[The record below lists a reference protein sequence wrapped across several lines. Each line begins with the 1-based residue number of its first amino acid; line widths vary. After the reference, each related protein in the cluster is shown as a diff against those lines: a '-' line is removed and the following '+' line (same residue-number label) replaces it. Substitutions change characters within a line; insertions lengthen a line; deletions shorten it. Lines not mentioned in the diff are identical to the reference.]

1 LNNTHKYLIIGG
13 NGFVGQHLVKYLW
26 QLGADVT
33 YTFRN
38 TNNLSLITEAEKSNN
53 KNSIKNIHLDILD
66 VDELDAVIPNYTH
79 IFHCANMVSFDA
91 SDADTVMHNNVEG
104 TANVVNACVE
114 HSTTKLVFV
123 SSVAAIC
130 RSAADELIREQTP
143 WLSTE
148 KQSVYALSKYKA
160 ELEIWRGVAEGLN
173 AVIVNPS
180 IILGEGDW
188 HSSSAQLYK
197 HADQEYP
204 FYTSGVNGFVDVQD
218 VVKTMWLLMQSNIS
232 AQRYILNGG
241 NYPYKIVL
249 EKIALAMKR
258 KPASR
263 AAQPWM
269 VGLLWRMYALRK
281 FFTGKRALITKETA
295 HTAMSVYAYDNSK
308 VLEALP
314 GFAFTSL
321 DETAERT
328 GRFYATK
335 SLL

>member
-26 QLGADVT
+26 QLGVDVT

-38 TNNLSLITEAEKSNN
+38 NSNLSFITEADKSTNT
-53 KNSIKNIHLDILD
+53 NSIKNIHLDILD
-66 VDELDAVIPNYTH
+66 VDELQTVIPKYTH

-91 SDADTVMHNNVEG
+91 SDADMVMHNNVEG

-114 HSTTKLVFV
+114 HGPSKLVFV
-123 SSVAAIC
+123 SSVAAIS
-130 RSAADELIREQTP
+130 RSNANELITEQTP

-197 HADQEYP
+197 HAYQQYP

-218 VVKTMWLLMQSNIS
+218 VAKAMWLLMQSDIS
-232 AQRYILNGG
+232 GQRYILNGG
-241 NYPYKIVL
+241 NYPYKSVL
-249 EKIALAMKR
+249 EKIAVAMNR
-258 KPASR
+258 KPASH

-269 VGLLWRMYALRK
+269 VGLLWRLYALRK

-295 HTAMSVYAYDNSK
+295 HTAMSVYAYDNAK
-308 VLEALP
+308 VLQALQ
-314 GFAFTSL
+314 GFSFTGL
-321 DETAERT
+321 DEMAART
-328 GRFYATK
+328 GMFYEVKASK
-335 SLL
+335 